1 MAIEKGYG
9 SLEKSPNIDD
19 NAIDLSTYVPEIPD
33 AYYKVESYSKL
44 ERANLEN
51 LQAHEIS
58 ESTEWM
64 FTVNVHTNRATRD
77 AGQEPFTYS
86 TMKVKVSD
94 EIDKSDVNAMK
105 TVGYE
110 HLKQLTNSFRTEG
123 IDV

>member
-19 NAIDLSTYVPEIPD
+19 NAIDLSTYEPEIPD

-44 ERANLEN
+44 ERTEN
-51 LQAHEIS
+51 SQAYGINET
-58 ESTEWM
+58 TEWM
-64 FTVNVHTNRATRD
+64 FTINVFTNRATRV
-77 AGQEPFTYS
+77 AEQEPFTYS